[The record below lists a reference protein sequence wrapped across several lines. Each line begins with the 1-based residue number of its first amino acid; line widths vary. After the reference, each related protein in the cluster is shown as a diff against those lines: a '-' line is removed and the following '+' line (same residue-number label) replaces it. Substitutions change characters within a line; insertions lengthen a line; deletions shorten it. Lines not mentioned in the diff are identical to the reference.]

1 MDIAQYMQKE
11 LFTFSEAFFNKIFP
25 FYILLDHDLHV
36 KCYGKSIAK
45 LVPNLKHGTNFDDL
59 FKIIR
64 PYVETLNPETF
75 LKNLDQ
81 LVIITAN
88 DTNEI
93 TLRGQFE
100 TIEEGYL
107 FLGSPWF
114 VSINDVVE
122 NNLTLNDFAFHDPL
136 LDILHISKNQEIN
149 YKELKELLETVN
161 QQRNALKRDKEEL
174 NKLSL
179 VASANK
185 NGVVLF
191 SPDGTILWC
200 NNAYLDIVMLK
211 KEDIIGK
218 FILDFGPCKITDTDK
233 IQEVLEGFRQ
243 GQIFEGEKANLTLN
257 NKTHWYKTTKQPVR
271 NEANEIIYYFAIIED
286 VTLEKEQEEK
296 LSLLSSIAEKN
307 TAAVI
312 ICDNKGRIEWVNQS
326 FTDITEYTLE
336 EVIGQQIRTVLQGP
350 ETDSET
356 VRFLSEQM
364 EKGLPF
370 NCDIINYKK
379 SKTKYWS
386 NVQGRSLNDE
396 DGKVLKYFTI
406 QQDISKEKEFNQ
418 QIIESENR
426 LYSLIINLQSGILL
440 EDVNRKILIVNKK
453 FCELF
458 GIPVDPELLT
468 GLDCAETAEQSKV
481 LFKDSE
487 GFLTRIDEILAQ
499 KTTVIAETIEM
510 TDGRIVERSFIP
522 IYHGNKYDGHLW
534 SYEDV
539 TIKKKYEQS
548 LEAEREKYSN
558 IIANMNMGL
567 LEVDLNDRIQFMNQS
582 FCELSG
588 YSPEELI
595 GKRASEIFLDKENK
609 EVLNS
614 KVVVRKDGISDS
626 YQIKAKMKSNEE
638 KYWLIS
644 GAPNYN
650 LNGELVGSIGIHL
663 DITELKKLEF
673 QKEELLKSLERQNE
687 SLNEY
692 AQIVSHDLKSPLRSI
707 HTLVTWIKSEK
718 ENVLNKQTQQYISL
732 IEEKVEKMDYLIE
745 GILTFSKIDSYE
757 DANEWID
764 LNEIIENIIRIIDI
778 PAHIE
783 VIIAKKLP
791 VKNTNR
797 FRMQQLF
804 QNLISNAIIHNDKE
818 KGTVVIDCTEDENH
832 YTFSVQDNG
841 PGIPKKFRNK
851 IFQLF
856 ESYSS
861 DNKSTGIG
869 LSIVKK
875 IVEKYNGKIWIESE
889 KGCGTTFY
897 IKMPKEHGTT

>member
-1 MDIAQYMQKE
+1 MQQKD
-11 LFTFSEAFFNKIFP
+11 FTFSEAFFNKIFP
-25 FYILLDHDLHV
+25 FYILLDENLHI
-36 KCYGKSIAK
+36 KCFGKSIAK
-45 LVPNLKHGTNFDDL
+45 LVPELHQKPAFSDV

-64 PYVETLNPETF
+64 PYIEEISTENFDKSLE
-75 LKNLDQ
+75 Q
-81 LVIITAN
+81 LVIISVKEPS
-88 DTNEI
+88 DI

-100 TIEEGYL
+100 PMEGGYI

-114 VSINDVVE
+114 VSINDVID

-200 NNAYLDIVMLK
+200 NNAYLDIVSLD
-211 KEDIIGK
+211 KEAIIGQ
-218 FILDFGPCKITDTDK
+218 FVLDFGPCKITDKAK
-233 IQEVLEGFRQ
+233 INEVLEGFKQ
-243 GQIFEGEKANLTLN
+243 GKIFEGEKSNLTIN

-296 LSLLSSIAEKN
+296 LRLLSSIAEKN

-312 ICDNKGRIEWVNQS
+312 ICDNKGRIEWINQS
-326 FTDITEYTLE
+326 FTDITEFTLE
-336 EVIGQQIRTVLQGP
+336 EVIGKQIKDVLEGP
-350 ETDSET
+350 ETDKKT
-356 VRFLSEQM
+356 VRFLADQM
-364 EKGLPF
+364 EKGQPF

-396 DGKVLKYFTI
+396 NGNVLKYFTI
-406 QQDISKEKEFNQ
+406 QQDISKEKAFNQ
-418 QIIESENR
+418 EIIESENR

-468 GLDCAETAEQSKV
+468 GLDCAETAEQSKI
-481 LFKDSE
+481 LFKNPDA
-487 GFLTRIDEILAQ
+487 FLARIDEILKQ
-499 KTTVIAETIEM
+499 KVTVIAENIEM
-510 TDGRIVERSFIP
+510 ADGRIVERSFIP

-539 TIKKKYEQS
+539 TIKKKYQQS

-567 LEVDLNDRIQFMNQS
+567 LEVDLNDRIQFINQS
-582 FCELSG
+582 FSELSG
-588 YSPEELI
+588 YSSEELI

-609 EVLNS
+609 DILNS
-614 KVVVRKDGISDS
+614 KVAVRKEGVSDS

-663 DITELKKLEF
+663 DITELKKLEI
-673 QKEELLKSLERQNE
+673 QKEELLKNLERQNE

-707 HTLVTWIKSEK
+707 HTLVTWIKGEK
-718 ENVLNKQTQQYISL
+718 ENVLNAQTQQYISL

-757 DANEWID
+757 DANELVD
-764 LNEIIENIIRIIDI
+764 LNEIIENIIKIIDI
-778 PAHIE
+778 PPHIE
-783 VIIAKKLP
+783 VTIAKKLP

-818 KGTVVIDCTEDENH
+818 KGEVVIDFTEDENC

-889 KGCGTTFY
+889 KEIGTTFY

>member
-1 MDIAQYMQKE
+1 MDLVEYMHKKD
-11 LFTFSEAFFNKIFP
+11 FTFNEAFFNKIFP
-25 FYILLDHDLHV
+25 FYILLDKNLHI
-36 KCYGKSIAK
+36 KCFGKSIAK
-45 LVPNLKHGTNFDDL
+45 LVPELYQNTSFDDI

-64 PYVETLNPETF
+64 PYVEEINPESF
-75 LKNLDQ
+75 ANNLEQ
-81 LVIITAN
+81 LIIFSVKEPA
-88 DTNEI
+88 EI

-100 TIEEGYL
+100 SLEDGYI

-114 VSINDVVE
+114 VSINDVID

-200 NNAYLDIVMLK
+200 NNAYLDIVSLD
-211 KEDIIGK
+211 KEAIIGQ
-218 FILDFGPCKITDTDK
+218 FVLDFGPCKITDKAK
-233 IQEVLEGFRQ
+233 INKVLEGFKR
-243 GQIFEGEKANLTLN
+243 GQIFEGEKANLTVN

-296 LSLLSSIAEKN
+296 LRLLSSIAEKN

-312 ICDNKGRIEWVNQS
+312 ICDNQGRIEWINQS
-326 FTDITEYTLE
+326 FTEITEYTLE
-336 EVIGQQIRTVLQGP
+336 EVIGKQIKDVLEGP
-350 ETDSET
+350 ETDQKT
-356 VRFLSEQM
+356 VRYLADQM
-364 EKGLPF
+364 KNGLPF

-396 DGKVLKYFTI
+396 NGNVLKYFTI
-406 QQDISKEKEFNQ
+406 QQDISKEKAFNQ

-440 EDVNRKILIVNKK
+440 EDINRKILIVNKK

-458 GIPVDPELLT
+458 GIPVDPELLK

-481 LFKDSE
+481 LFKNPE
-487 GFLTRIDEILAQ
+487 AFLTRIDEILAE
-499 KTTVIAETIEM
+499 KATVIAETIEM
-510 TDGRIVERSFIP
+510 ADGRIVERSFIP

-539 TIKKKYEQS
+539 TLKKKYEQS

-567 LEVDLNDRIQFMNQS
+567 LEVDLNDRIQFINQS

-588 YSPEELI
+588 YTPDELI
-595 GKRASEIFLDKENK
+595 GKKASELFLDKENK
-609 EVLNS
+609 EILND
-614 KVVVRKDGISDS
+614 KVAVRKNGLSDS

-638 KYWLIS
+638 KYWFIS

-663 DITELKKLEF
+663 DITELKKLEL
-673 QKEELLKSLERQNE
+673 QKEELLKNLERQNE

-707 HTLVTWIKSEK
+707 HTLVTWIKGEK
-718 ENVLNKQTQQYISL
+718 ENVLNAQTQQYISL

-757 DANEWID
+757 DANEMVD

-778 PAHIE
+778 PPHIE
-783 VIIAKKLP
+783 VTIAKKLP

-804 QNLISNAIIHNDKE
+804 QNLISNAVIHNDKAQG
-818 KGTVVIDCTEDENH
+818 KVVIDYSEDDKN
-832 YTFSVQDNG
+832 YTFTVQDNG
-841 PGIPKKFRNK
+841 PGIPKKYRNK

-889 KGCGTTFY
+889 KEIGTTFY
-897 IKMPKEHGTT
+897 IKMPKQYGTT

>member
-1 MDIAQYMQKE
+1 MHQKN
-11 LFTFSEAFFNKIFP
+11 FTFNEAFFNKIFP
-25 FYILLDHDLHV
+25 FYILLDESLHI
-36 KCYGKSIAK
+36 KCFGKSIAK
-45 LVPNLKHGTNFDDL
+45 LVPELHQKPAFSDI

-64 PYVETLNPETF
+64 PYVEEISTESFNKSLE
-75 LKNLDQ
+75 Q
-81 LVIITAN
+81 LVIISAKEPS
-88 DTNEI
+88 EI

-100 TIEEGYL
+100 PMEDGYI

-114 VSINDVVE
+114 VSINDVID

-200 NNAYLDIVMLK
+200 NNAYLDIVSLD
-211 KEDIIGK
+211 KEAIIGQ
-218 FILDFGPCKITDTDK
+218 FVLDFGPCKITDKAK
-233 IQEVLEGFRQ
+233 INEVLEGFKR
-243 GQIFEGEKANLTLN
+243 GEIFEGEKANLTIN

-296 LSLLSSIAEKN
+296 LRLLSSIAEKN

-312 ICDNKGRIEWVNQS
+312 ICDNQGRIEWINQS
-326 FTDITEYTLE
+326 FTEITEYTLD
-336 EVIGQQIRTVLQGP
+336 EVIGKQIKDVLEGP
-350 ETDSET
+350 ETDKKT
-356 VRFLSEQM
+356 VQFLADQM
-364 EKGLPF
+364 AKGLPF

-379 SKTKYWS
+379 SKNKYWS

-396 DGKVLKYFTI
+396 NGNVLKYFTI
-406 QQDISKEKEFNQ
+406 QQDVSKEKAFNQ
-418 QIIESENR
+418 EIIESENR

-468 GLDCAETAEQSKV
+468 GLDCEETAEQSKI
-481 LFKDSE
+481 LFKNPDA
-487 GFLTRIDEILAQ
+487 FMVRIDEILKQ
-499 KTTVIAETIEM
+499 KVTVIAETIEM
-510 TDGRIVERSFIP
+510 ADGRIVERSFIP

-539 TIKKKYEQS
+539 TIKKKYQQS

-567 LEVDLNDRIQFMNQS
+567 LEVDLNDRIQFINQS
-582 FCELSG
+582 FSELSG
-588 YSPEELI
+588 YSRDELI
-595 GKRASEIFLDKENK
+595 GKKASEIFLDKENK
-609 EVLNS
+609 DILNS
-614 KVVVRKDGISDS
+614 KVAVRKEGVSDS

-673 QKEELLKSLERQNE
+673 QKEELLKNLERQNE

-707 HTLVTWIKSEK
+707 HTLVTWIKGEK
-718 ENVLNKQTQQYISL
+718 ENVLNAQTQQYISL

-757 DANEWID
+757 DANEMVD

-778 PAHIE
+778 PPHIE
-783 VIIAKKLP
+783 VTIAKKLP

-804 QNLISNAIIHNDKE
+804 QNLISNAVIHNDKE
-818 KGTVVIDCTEDENH
+818 QGKVVIDYTEENKN

-851 IFQLF
+851 IFELF

-889 KGCGTTFY
+889 KETGTTFY

>member
-1 MDIAQYMQKE
+1 MQQKD
-11 LFTFSEAFFNKIFP
+11 FTFSEAFFNKIFP
-25 FYILLDHDLHV
+25 FYILLDENLHI
-36 KCYGKSIAK
+36 KCFGKSIAK
-45 LVPNLKHGTNFDDL
+45 LVPELHQKPAFSDV

-64 PYVETLNPETF
+64 PYIEEISTENFDKSLE
-75 LKNLDQ
+75 Q
-81 LVIITAN
+81 LVIISVKEPS
-88 DTNEI
+88 DI

-100 TIEEGYL
+100 PMEGGYI

-114 VSINDVVE
+114 VSINDVID

-200 NNAYLDIVMLK
+200 NNAYLDIVSLD
-211 KEDIIGK
+211 KEAIIGQ
-218 FILDFGPCKITDTDK
+218 FVLDFGPCKITDKAK
-233 IQEVLEGFRQ
+233 INEVLEGFKQ
-243 GQIFEGEKANLTLN
+243 GKIFEGEKSNLTIN

-296 LSLLSSIAEKN
+296 LRLLSSIAEKN

-312 ICDNKGRIEWVNQS
+312 ICDNQGRIEWINQS
-326 FTDITEYTLE
+326 FTDITEFTLE
-336 EVIGQQIRTVLQGP
+336 EVIGKQIKDVLEGP
-350 ETDSET
+350 ETDKKT
-356 VRFLSEQM
+356 VQFLADQM
-364 EKGLPF
+364 KKGLPF

-396 DGKVLKYFTI
+396 NGNVLKYFTI
-406 QQDISKEKEFNQ
+406 QQDVSKEKAFNQ
-418 QIIESENR
+418 EIIESENR

-468 GLDCAETAEQSKV
+468 GLDCGETAEQSKI
-481 LFKDSE
+481 LFKNPDA
-487 GFLTRIDEILAQ
+487 FLTRIDEILAE
-499 KTTVIAETIEM
+499 KVTVIAETIEM
-510 TDGRIVERSFIP
+510 ADGRIVERSFIP

-567 LEVDLNDRIQFMNQS
+567 LEVDLNDRIQFINQS

-588 YSPEELI
+588 YTPDELI
-595 GKRASEIFLDKENK
+595 GKRASEIFLDNENK

-614 KVVVRKDGISDS
+614 KVAVRKNGISDS

-663 DITELKKLEF
+663 DITELKKLEI
-673 QKEELLKSLERQNE
+673 QKEELLKNLERQNE

-707 HTLVTWIKSEK
+707 HTLVTWIKGEK
-718 ENVLNKQTQQYISL
+718 ENVLNAQTQQYISL

-757 DANEWID
+757 DANELVD
-764 LNEIIENIIRIIDI
+764 LNEIIQNIIKIIDI
-778 PAHIE
+778 PPHIE
-783 VIIAKKLP
+783 VTIAKKLP

-804 QNLISNAIIHNDKE
+804 QNLISNAIIHNNKE
-818 KGTVVIDCTEDENH
+818 KGEVVIDFTEDENC

-889 KGCGTTFY
+889 KEIGTTFY

>member
-1 MDIAQYMQKE
+1 MNKNQ
-11 LFTFSEAFFNKIFP
+11 FTFSESFFNKIFP
-25 FYILLDHDLHV
+25 FYILLDEQLRV
-36 KCYGKSIAK
+36 KSFGRSILK
-45 LVPNLKHGTNFDDL
+45 LVPDLKKNTLFSDS

-64 PYVETLNPETF
+64 PYTEEITVEKFDN
-75 LKNLDQ
+75 NLDQ
-81 LVIITAN
+81 LVIISLKDSMDVTF
-88 DTNEI
+88 
-93 TLRGQFE
+93 RGQLE
-100 TIEEGYL
+100 KIKEGYL

-122 NNLTLNDFAFHDPL
+122 NNLTLNDFAYHDPL

-161 QQRNALKRDKEEL
+161 QQRITLKKDKEEL

-191 SPDGTILWC
+191 SPEGTILWC
-200 NNAYLDIVMLK
+200 NKAYLDIVSLTN
-211 KEDIIGK
+211 EEVIGK
-218 FILDFGPCKITDTDK
+218 FILDFGPCKITDKTK
-233 IQEVLEGFRQ
+233 IKEVLEGFQ
-243 GQIFEGEKANLTLN
+243 KGQIFEGEKVNLTKN

-271 NEANEIIYYFAIIED
+271 DEAQKIIYYFAVIED
-286 VTLEKEQEEK
+286 VTLEREQEEK
-296 LSLLSSIAEKN
+296 LRLLSSIAEKN

-312 ICDNKGRIEWVNQS
+312 ICDDKGRIEWINQS

-336 EVIGQQIRTVLQGP
+336 EVIGKQIKDVLKGP
-350 ETDSET
+350 ETDKKT
-356 VRFLSEQM
+356 MAYLGQQM
-364 EKGLPF
+364 KTGEPF

-379 SKTKYWS
+379 SKEKYWS

-396 DGKVLKYFTI
+396 NGKVLKYFTI

-418 QIIESENR
+418 QLIDSENR

-440 EDVNRKILIVNKK
+440 EDVNRKILVVNKK
-453 FCELF
+453 FCEVF
-458 GIPVDPELLT
+458 GIPIDPELLK
-468 GLDCAETAEQSKV
+468 GLDCAETADQTKL
-481 LFKDSE
+481 LFKDPE
-487 GFLTRIDEILAQ
+487 QFLKRIDEILAK
-499 KTTVIAETIEM
+499 KTTVIAENIELA
-510 TDGRIVERSFIP
+510 DGRIVQRSFIP
-522 IYHGNKYDGHLW
+522 IYQGNKYNGHLW
-534 SYEDV
+534 SYDDI

-567 LEVDLNDRIQFMNQS
+567 LEVDLNDRIQFVNQS

-588 YSPEELI
+588 YTTDELI
-595 GKRASEIFLDKENK
+595 GKKASELFLDPENK
-609 EVLNS
+609 AILNS
-614 KVVVRKDGISDS
+614 KINIRKKGVSDS
-626 YQIKAKMKSNEE
+626 YQIKTKTKSNEE
-638 KYWLIS
+638 KYWLVS

-650 LNGELVGSIGIHL
+650 LNGKLVGSIGIHL
-663 DITELKKLEF
+663 DITELKKLEI
-673 QKEELLKSLERQNE
+673 QKEELLKNLERQNE

-707 HTLVTWIKSEK
+707 HTLVTWIKGEK
-718 ENVLNKQTQQYISL
+718 ENVLNEQTQKYISL

-757 DANEWID
+757 NTNEWVD
-764 LNEIIENIIRIIDI
+764 LNEIVENTIRIIDVPQNMEI
-778 PAHIE
+778 F
-783 VIIAKKLP
+783 IAKKLP
-791 VKNTNR
+791 VKNSNR

-804 QNLISNAIIHNDKE
+804 QNLISNAIIHNDKT
-818 KGTVVIDCTEDENH
+818 KGTVLIDFTEDDDFH
-832 YTFSVQDNG
+832 TFSVRDNG
-841 PGIPKKFRNK
+841 PGISKKFRNK
-851 IFQLF
+851 IFHLF

-875 IVEKYNGKIWIESE
+875 IVEKYNGNIWIESE
-889 KGCGTTFY
+889 KGIGTTFF
-897 IKMPKEHGTT
+897 IKLPKEHGAT

>member
-1 MDIAQYMQKE
+1 MNKNQ
-11 LFTFSEAFFNKIFP
+11 FTFSESFFNKIFP
-25 FYILLDHDLHV
+25 FYILLDEQLHV
-36 KCYGKSIAK
+36 KSFGRSILK
-45 LVPNLKHGTNFDDL
+45 LVPDLKKNNLFSDS

-64 PYVETLNPETF
+64 PYTEEITVEKFDN
-75 LKNLDQ
+75 NLDQ
-81 LVIITAN
+81 LVIISLKDSMDVTF
-88 DTNEI
+88 
-93 TLRGQFE
+93 RGQFE
-100 TIEEGYL
+100 KIKEDYL

-161 QQRNALKRDKEEL
+161 QQRITLKKDKEEL

-200 NNAYLDIVMLK
+200 NKAYLDIVSLSND
-211 KEDIIGK
+211 EVIGK
-218 FILDFGPCKITDTDK
+218 FILDFGPCKITDKNK
-233 IQEVLEGFRQ
+233 IKEVLQGFRE
-243 GQIFEGEKANLTLN
+243 GQIFEGEKANITIN

-271 NEANEIIYYFAIIED
+271 DEAHKIIYYFAVIED
-286 VTLEKEQEEK
+286 VTLEREQEEK
-296 LSLLSSIAEKN
+296 LRLLSSIAEKN

-326 FTDITEYTLE
+326 FTDITEYSLV
-336 EVIGQQIRTVLQGP
+336 EVIGKQIKDVLKGP
-350 ETDSET
+350 ETDKKT
-356 VRFLSEQM
+356 MAYLGQQM
-364 EKGLPF
+364 KTGQPF

-379 SKTKYWS
+379 SKEKYWS

-396 DGKVLKYFTI
+396 NGKVLKYFTI

-418 QIIESENR
+418 QLIDSENR

-440 EDVNRKILIVNKK
+440 EDVNRKIVVVNKK
-453 FCELF
+453 FCEVF
-458 GIPVDPELLT
+458 GIPIDPELLK
-468 GLDCAETAEQSKV
+468 GLDCAETADQTKL
-481 LFKDSE
+481 LFKDPE
-487 GFLTRIDEILAQ
+487 QFLKRIDEILAK
-499 KTTVIAETIEM
+499 KTTVIAENIELA
-510 TDGRIVERSFIP
+510 DGRIVQRSFIP
-522 IYHGNKYDGHLW
+522 IYQGNKYNGHLW
-534 SYEDV
+534 SYDDI

-567 LEVDLNDRIQFMNQS
+567 LEVDLNDRIQFVNQS

-588 YSPEELI
+588 YTQDELI
-595 GKRASEIFLDKENK
+595 GKKASELFLDPENK
-609 EVLNS
+609 AILHS
-614 KVVVRKDGISDS
+614 KINVRKKGISDS
-626 YQIKAKMKSNEE
+626 YQIKAKMKSKEE
-638 KYWLIS
+638 KYWLVS

-663 DITELKKLEF
+663 DITELKKLEI
-673 QKEELLKSLERQNE
+673 QKEELLKNLERQNE

-707 HTLVTWIKSEK
+707 HTLVTWIKGEK
-718 ENVLNKQTQQYISL
+718 ENVLSEQTQEYISL

-757 DANEWID
+757 NTDELVD
-764 LNEIIENIIRIIDI
+764 LNEIVENAIRIIDVPQNMKI
-778 PAHIE
+778 T
-783 VIIAKKLP
+783 IAKKLP

-804 QNLISNAIIHNDKE
+804 QNLISNAIIHNDKA
-818 KGTVVIDCTEDENH
+818 KGSVIIDFTEDNNT
-832 YTFSVQDNG
+832 YTFSVKDNG
-841 PGIPKKFRNK
+841 PGISKKFRNK
-851 IFQLF
+851 IFHLF

-875 IVEKYNGKIWIESE
+875 IVEKYNGEIWIESE
-889 KGCGTTFY
+889 KGIGTTFF
-897 IKMPKEHGTT
+897 IKLPKEHGTT